1 MPEKIVEDLRLLT
14 FDVERAYH
22 SWTIFQSS
30 TRNFEATQQT
40 LIDAIDARNIGLTVN
55 HLQMVLLHDC
65 VSCLCRV
72 TDEHRAD
79 RITLN
84 SIMIGIRSE
93 LSARHPSEVKTID
106 AIRKSISKSASLTEM
121 RVFRNNQLGHILRH
135 ETPQTGYQAIP
146 LLINDLLGFLDAAFK
161 ICGDAR
167 WIGQPTK
174 SRMDRLAIEFW
185 DCIEDGAKARTIISN
200 QP

>member
-1 MPEKIVEDLRLLT
+1 MTEKIVEELRLLT

-22 SWTIFQSS
+22 SWTIFHSS
-30 TRNFEATQQT
+30 VRNFEPAQEE
-40 LIDAIDARNIGLTVN
+40 LIKAIDLRNIGPTVN

-72 TDEHRAD
+72 TDEHKAD

-84 SIMIGIRSE
+84 SIMIDIRSVF
-93 LSARHPSEVKTID
+93 AAHNPSEVKTID
-106 AIRKSISKSASLTEM
+106 AIRKAISKSSALSEM
-121 RVFRNNQLGHILRH
+121 RVFRNNQLGHILRN
-135 ETPQTGYQAIP
+135 ETPPTGYQAIP
-146 LLINDLLGFLDAAFK
+146 ILIDDLLRFLDAAFK

-185 DCIEDGAKARTIISN
+185 DCIEDGAEARAIFLS
-200 QP
+200 QS